1 LFLRGVLSSLLIAA
15 ALWWLGHW
23 RLPVPRA
30 DRRLIAMRSLSEIVA
45 TIFFL
50 TALFNMPLANV
61 IALLQMLPLT
71 VTLAGAVVLREPVG
85 WRRMVAIMIGFC
97 GMLLIVRPGSSG
109 FNVYTIY
116 ALLAVICVTFRDLST
131 RQMSPQVPSLVIT
144 FASSAGLTVLAALA
158 SLGKTWV
165 QPDWHLSGLIVLSA
179 LFIFAGYCSS
189 VMVMVMVMRVGEL
202 SAVTLFRYT
211 SLLWALLLGW
221 LMFDE
226 WPTALT
232 FLGVVIVAATGLYTL
247 YRESKLS
254 RWGRKYLQDVI
265 AINRKASLK
274 QGFTR
279 RIETGHVE
287 ELWHRNLY

>member
-1 LFLRGVLSSLLIAA
+1 MTDNTRGALLMIVSMLAFTVNDAAIKATSGEIPFFQLLFLRGVLSSLLIAA

-45 TIFFL
+45 TMFFL

-109 FNVYTIY
+109 FNAYTIY

-189 VMVMVMVMRVGEL
+189 VMVMRVGEL
-202 SAVTLFRYT
+202 SAVTPFRYT

-221 LMFDE
+221 LVFDE

-254 RWGRKYLQDVI
+254 RLG
-265 AINRKASLK
+265 
-274 QGFTR
+274 
-279 RIETGHVE
+279 
-287 ELWHRNLY
+287 

>member
-1 LFLRGVLSSLLIAA
+1 
-15 ALWWLGHW
+15 
-23 RLPVPRA
+23 
-30 DRRLIAMRSLSEIVA
+30 M
-45 TIFFL
+45 
-50 TALFNMPLANV
+50 
-61 IALLQMLPLT
+61 
-71 VTLAGAVVLREPVG
+71 
-85 WRRMVAIMIGFC
+85 
-97 GMLLIVRPGSSG
+97 
-109 FNVYTIY
+109 
-116 ALLAVICVTFRDLST
+116 TFRDLST

-144 FASSAGLTVLAALA
+144 FASSAGLTALA
-158 SLGKTWV
+158 SLGQTWV

-189 VMVMVMVMRVGEL
+189 VMVMVMVMVMRVGEL